1 MEKTFVGWCFIEIS
15 RDFIH
20 NRWRNF
26 KVCHSTYKYHFNTI
40 ITERVLS
47 ALERAPICHAAP
59 GELCLWLV
67 TVGFD
72 DLIVEQPEGLLV
84 LGQLTESVDQN
95 VIAKGIDR
103 DWKLVS

>member
-1 MEKTFVGWCFIEIS
+1 MPLNVQIS
-15 RDFIH
+15 FLILSSQSG
-20 NRWRNF
+20 F
-26 KVCHSTYKYHFNTI
+26 S
-40 ITERVLS
+40 S
-47 ALERAPICHAAP
+47 ALERASICHAAP
-59 GELCLWLV
+59 RELCLWLV